1 MPLFDSS
8 SYRPSAAAAYA
19 YQKVSLKHSGSLF
32 MYAGHES
39 RAYAKNYFGNL
50 YVDFIVFPFSFIICI
65 FVPICDDL
73 AKGPSRIIQEIS
85 FINSG
90 AASKFQKSVL
100 VPKLNKA
107 PKIDIGSK
115 VSELKAKA

>member
-19 YQKVSLKHSGSLF
+19 YQKG
-32 MYAGHES
+32 
-39 RAYAKNYFGNL
+39 
-50 YVDFIVFPFSFIICI
+50 
-65 FVPICDDL
+65 DDL